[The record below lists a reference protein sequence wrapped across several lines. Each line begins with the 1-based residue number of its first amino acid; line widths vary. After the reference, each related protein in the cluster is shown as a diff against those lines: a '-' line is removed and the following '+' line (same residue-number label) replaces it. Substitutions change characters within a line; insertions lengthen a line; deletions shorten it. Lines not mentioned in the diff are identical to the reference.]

1 MDALNTL
8 LVNRFDS
15 SFVPISVSNSE
26 QALAVILDNRRKELC
41 FRGSIRWMDIRR
53 LNQFENSKIT
63 LRRKIKGEEY
73 TLAPGDPHFAFLI
86 PQNAIDNSHIKQN
99 ER

>member
-1 MDALNTL
+1 MVTLNAL

-15 SFVPISVSNSE
+15 SFVPISVSNTE
-26 QALAVILDNRRKELC
+26 QALDTILDHRRKELC

-63 LRRKIKGEEY
+63 LTRKINGREY

-86 PQNAIDNSHIKQN
+86 PQNSIDNSHIKQN
-99 ER
+99 AR